1 MTSLSSS
8 PCDTSI
14 NDPRPEVVTS
24 ETSLPDDLPGDGSER
39 RNPSRSSNL
48 NGTPNPDNLRGTNG
62 PDLIYGRLGNDTLA
76 GLGNNDTL
84 YGGKNDD
91 LLTGGDGDDQLY
103 GDLNNDTLFGE
114 GGNDRLRGGKNDDS
128 LIGGAGSDALYGD
141 RGNDTLIGVDPNA
154 DTPGRGEIDTLLGGE
169 GADYF
174 PMGANGKV
182 FYDGDGNGNV
192 STGFAWI
199 QDFDVNADILQ
210 LPATQRT
217 SFRLAPPPAGF
228 AGNALYLGD
237 ELIAV
242 IVRDCGCP
250 GFSLDANYVEFV

>member
-1 MTSLSSS
+1 MASLPSS

-14 NDPRPEVVTS
+14 NDPRPEVATS
-24 ETSLPDDLPGDGSER
+24 EASLPDDLPGDGGGR
-39 RNPSRSSNL
+39 RNTSRSGNL

-76 GLGNNDTL
+76 GLGDNDTL

-141 RGNDTLIGVDPNA
+141 HGNDTLIGVDLNTDA
-154 DTPGRGEIDTLLGGE
+154 PGLGEIDTLIGGE

-174 PMGANGKV
+174 PMVGAFGNV
-182 FYDGDGNGNV
+182 FYNGDGNTE
-192 STGFAWI
+192 TGFAWI
-199 QDFDVNADILQ
+199 QDFDVDEDILQ
-210 LPATQRT
+210 LPAAQRGAL
-217 SFRLAPPPAGF
+217 RIAPPPEGF
-228 AGNALYLGD
+228 AGNGLYLGS
-237 ELIAV
+237 ELLAV

-250 GFSLDANYVEFV
+250 SFSLDAPYVEFI